1 MPTTISALPP
11 APSRA
16 DPSTFSTKADAF
28 VAALPTFRT
37 QANALASEVN
47 EYALGAYNSAAIAI
61 ASANFKGAWSSLTG
75 ALAVP
80 ASVLHFNQLW
90 LLVANVVDVTAHT
103 PGVSA
108 SWVKLE
114 TIQADGLGYNQT
126 WQNVKSSRSLG
137 TVYTNN
143 TTRPICVVI
152 NVDNI
157 SVGTEYISKIAYARV
172 DGIDIAYLE
181 AVRNGGVS
189 YSSPTVTFIV
199 PVGSTYELTDGG
211 SNAVNINKWTELR

>member
-1 MPTTISALPP
+1 MTTITALPP

-16 DPSTFSTKADAF
+16 DPSTFSDKADAF
-28 VAALPTFRT
+28 VAALPTFGT
-37 QANALASEVN
+37 QCNAVASEV
-47 EYALGAYNSAAIAI
+47 YANSVNASNSAAIAI

-75 ALAVP
+75 ALNIP
-80 ASVLHFNQLW
+80 ASVLHSSRLW
-90 LLVANVVDVTAHT
+90 LLVANVADVTAHT

-108 SWVKLE
+108 SWVDLE

-126 WQNVKSSRSLG
+126 WQNVKASRSLG
-137 TVYTNN
+137 TVYTNS

-157 SVGTEYISKIAYARV
+157 AVGTDYINKYAYVRV
-172 DGIDIAYLE
+172 NSIDIAYLE